1 MPNCGFLLDNK
12 KSDEMGNHYDHLI
25 IAVLAYIWD
34 DRFLSLG
41 CAEEASFV
49 MKGLE
54 LSAYK
59 VLILAVVMVQ

>member
-1 MPNCGFLLDNK
+1 
-12 KSDEMGNHYDHLI
+12 MGNHYDHLT

-41 CAEEASFV
+41 CAEEAFFV

>member
-12 KSDEMGNHYDHLI
+12 KKRWDGYHYDHLT
-25 IAVLAYIWD
+25 IAILESIWD
-34 DRFLSLG
+34 DRFLPLG
-41 CAEEASFV
+41 CAEEASFF

-59 VLILAVVMVQ
+59 VLNLVVVMVQ